1 MQMNRMHEFPS
12 RVTSTDSRSF
22 RVLLEK
28 RKFLIETGPERER
41 ERERNRLSNTRVPVP
56 RTEVLTFSIESPPTI
71 AKLPRNFSVQTL
83 FTLFRI
89 DLC

>member
-1 MQMNRMHEFPS
+1 MNRMHEFPS
-12 RVTSTDSRSF
+12 RVTTTDSHSF

-41 ERERNRLSNTRVPVP
+41 ERNRLSNTRVPVP
-56 RTEVLTFSIESPPTI
+56 RTEVPTFSIESPPTI
-71 AKLPRNFSVQTL
+71 AKLPRNFPVQTL